1 MDMMEHGGS
10 HMPPDAAQVP
20 SAAAPAIGREQ
31 LQELTQIL
39 QKYKAGKKHT
49 DARIIS
55 AENWWK
61 LRNSAEE
68 EKELS
73 KNDPENPTF
82 KARSGWLH
90 NVIASKHADAMEAY
104 PEAGFLPREQ
114 GDKAEAKILSDVMPV
129 IMEQNR
135 FEQTY
140 SKAMWSKI
148 KCGTAVYK
156 VVWDPDK
163 LGGLGDISIEVV
175 NLLNLYW
182 EPGISDI
189 QHSRYVFQ
197 TELVDRDI
205 LIEQHPELRETLKG
219 QDIIS
224 SKFAYDDAVSTENKA
239 TVIECYYHKTVNG
252 RRTLQYCK
260 YVGDSVLYA
269 TENSELAERGLYD
282 HGDYPFVF
290 DILFPIEG
298 SPCGYGYVDLGKNPQ
313 TMVDLLNTS
322 FIKSARMG
330 ASPRVFSRLD
340 GNVNEEEYADPNKSV
355 VHVSGALDDL
365 SIKVIPHSTLDGAY
379 LNVAQGAINEL
390 RETTGNT
397 DASTGTAPAG
407 VTAASAI
414 AALQEASGKG
424 SRDSTRASYRAF
436 AEVTRLCV
444 ELIRQFYDMPRQFRI
459 TGEHGIQQFVSYQNN
474 GLQPQM
480 QIGANGQPAGY
491 RLPVLDIKIVAQK
504 KSTYTRIAQN
514 ELALQFFGLG
524 FFNPQMADQAVACLE
539 MMDFDGKDELI
550 QKISRNG
557 MLAQKLAMYQQMA
570 MMLAAEAK
578 PELLPQIQ
586 VDMAGGAGGM
596 QVPQS
601 MHGSMEMPGEHAANP
616 KESRHMQKAR
626 EQSANASQPEK

>member
-1 MDMMEHGGS
+1 MDLRETGGMS
-10 HMPPDAAQVP
+10 LPPDGIPEKTV
-20 SAAAPAIGREQ
+20 PAIGKEQ
-31 LQELTQIL
+31 LQEFTQIL
-39 QKYKAGKKHT
+39 KKYKAGKSHT
-49 DARIIS
+49 DKRIIA

-68 EKELS
+68 EQELS
-73 KNDPENPTF
+73 KNDPKNPTF
-82 KARSGWLH
+82 RAKSGWLH

-104 PEAGFLPREQ
+104 PEASFLPREQ
-114 GDKAEAKILSDVMPV
+114 GDKAEAQILSDVVPV
-129 IMEQNR
+129 IMEQNQ
-135 FEQTY
+135 FEKTY
-140 SKAMWSKI
+140 SKAMWNKI

-156 VVWDPDK
+156 IVWDPDK
-163 LGGLGDISIEVV
+163 LNGLGDIAIEVI

-182 EPGISDI
+182 EPGISEI
-189 QHSRYVFQ
+189 QKSRYVFQ
-197 TELVDRDI
+197 TELVDKDI
-205 LIEQHPELRETLKG
+205 ILEQHPELQDKLKG
-219 QDIIS
+219 QDVIS
-224 SKFAYDDAVSTENKA
+224 SKFAYDDAVPTDNKA
-239 TVIECYYHKTVNG
+239 TVIEVYYHKMVQG
-252 RRTLQYCK
+252 KRTLQYCR

-282 HGDYPFVF
+282 HADYPFVF

-340 GNVNEEEYADPNKSV
+340 GNVNEEEYADPDKSV

-397 DASTGTAPAG
+397 EASTGTAPAG

-424 SRDSTRASYRAF
+424 SRDSTKASYRAF

-459 TGEHGIQQFVSYQNN
+459 TGEHGAQQFVSYQNS
-474 GLQPQM
+474 GLQAQM
-480 QIGANGQPAGY
+480 QMGADGKPAGY

-524 FFNPQMADQAVACLE
+524 FFNPQMTDQAVMCLD

-550 QKISRNG
+550 MKIQKNG
-557 MLAQKLAMYQQMA
+557 TMAQKLQMYQQMA

-578 PELLPQIQ
+578 PDLVPQIQ
-586 VDMAGGAGGM
+586 MDMAGGAGGM
-596 QVPQS
+596 QAPQMMQGTDS
-601 MHGSMEMPGEHAANP
+601 LEMPKDPAGDPN
-616 KESRHMQKAR
+616 ESSHMQKAR
-626 EQSANASQPEK
+626 EQAANASQPEK